1 MNLDLF
7 QNYILNLSIESNLVY
22 LAYGILGLLLLFQL
36 YYILFIYGKLAFYKV
51 KSYKE
56 TTELPPVSV
65 IICASNEEVNLQKFL
80 SSILEQDYPQ
90 FEVIVVNDNSYDDTK
105 WILQSK
111 QEKYPH
117 LHVIEI
123 QEHIRLKNSKK
134 FAVTLGVKGAKHEH
148 LVMTDAD
155 CEPQSKYWLREI
167 VGAYEENTEIVLGY
181 SPYFKTKGFLNKLI
195 RFETTHTAISYLSYA
210 LHKNAY
216 MGVGRNLSYLKS
228 LWYKGKGFNS
238 HMHIKSGDDDLFV
251 NQNATKKNLNI
262 AIHPNA
268 HVYSLPK
275 TTWQSYYKQKARH
288 AGASVI
294 YKTQHKWMLATQ
306 LITAVLFYCMLI
318 ICLGLFPKYWF
329 FGIFAYGVRLLL
341 QSAIYAPIY
350 RKLAVKDL
358 LIWLP
363 ILDVF
368 FYFYICI
375 NGIFNRKKKL
385 ETWK

>member
-7 QNYILNLSIESNLVY
+7 QNNLLDLSINSHLVY
-22 LAYGILGLLLLFQL
+22 IVYGILGLILLFQL
-36 YYILFIYGKLAFYKV
+36 YFILFVYGKLAFYKV
-51 KSYKE
+51 ISHQE
-56 TTELPPVSV
+56 ITNFPPVSV
-65 IICASNEEVNLQKFL
+65 IICASNEEVNLKNYL
-80 SSILEQDYPQ
+80 SSILEQDYPN

-111 QEKYPH
+111 QEEYPH
-117 LHVIEI
+117 LQVITI
-123 QEHIRLKNSKK
+123 QEHIRLKNTKK
-134 FAVTLGVKGAKHEH
+134 FALSLGIKGAKHEH
-148 LVMTDAD
+148 LIMTDAD

-167 VGAYEENTEIVLGY
+167 VGAYQEDTQIVLGY
-181 SPYFKTKGFLNKLI
+181 SPYFKTPGFLNKLI
-195 RFETTHTAISYLSYA
+195 RFETTHTAMSYLAYA
-210 LHKNAY
+210 LHKNTY

-251 NQNATKKNLNI
+251 NQNATKTNVNI
-262 AIHPNA
+262 AIHPDA

-275 TTWQSYYKQKARH
+275 TTWKSYYKQKARH

-294 YKTQHKWMLATQ
+294 YKNRHKWMLATQ
-306 LITAVLFYCMLI
+306 LISSVLFYCTLI
-318 ICLGLFPKYWF
+318 ICLVLFPTYWI
-329 FGIFAYGVRLLL
+329 FGVIAYVTRLIFQL
-341 QSAIYAPIY
+341 AIYTPIY
-350 RKLAVKDL
+350 KKLAVKDL

-375 NGIFNRKKKL
+375 NGLFNRKKKIK
-385 ETWK
+385 TWK